1 MKITVRDGQT
11 LSDIA
16 IQQYGSLE
24 AVTLLAEANNIGITD
39 TLQPGQQLEIPQKEY
54 NKEVRRYCENHDVAP
69 ATENRHGEIKLR
81 IHTEQFTKEFE

>member
-24 AVTLLAEANNIGITD
+24 AVTLIAEANNIGITD

-54 NKEVRRYCENHDVAP
+54 NKEVRRYCANHDVTP
-69 ATENRHGEIKLR
+69 ATENRNGEIKLR